1 MMTLA
6 GVSESDDVG
15 ITKKTGPRSIT
26 HIKRS
31 AAAAGRETKLEPG
44 TAELCRFIRLLN
56 LINRNC
62 PWAPHPFEVNDAI
75 LRELTSNHLNLIVG
89 QQNANRHGPRLRS
102 LIGAELTPSNICW
115 ITNRQQGK
123 TTTLSKFIAAL
134 AIGSIAGGNLC
145 FVYSTGLD
153 RAQEVVKVNP
163 LIKSKSPIPD
173 PAHQIQI
180 PDSAC
185 HDGPGVKGS
194 HRLAQDNVVPRTGGV
209 PENPDCTRQR
219 THVRY
224 KKSGRRRQRGRSKA
238 KNSRKLQRG
247 QPMGRRRRRNRVH
260 KERLVLPFPPAPD
273 TSQGEKVHIHH
284 NAAARGNMVL

>member
-1 MMTLA
+1 MNQATPLKTNDVERLDAIIAKDPEAQTWTFAGHERGALHEAERMMTLA

-31 AAAAGRETKLEPG
+31 AAAADRETKLEPG

-134 AIGSIAGGNLC
+134 AVGSVAGGNLC

-163 LIKSKSPIPD
+163 PIKSKSKIPN

-180 PDSAC
+180 KNPQSRPPPRSRRQ
-185 HDGPGVKGS
+185 GQSSTGSGQRRSQNRRGTRKSGS
-194 HRLAQDNVVPRTGGV
+194 HATTNA
-209 PENPDCTRQR
+209 CT
-219 THVRY
+219 V
-224 KKSGRRRQRGRSKA
+224 
-238 KNSRKLQRG
+238 
-247 QPMGRRRRRNRVH
+247 
-260 KERLVLPFPPAPD
+260 
-273 TSQGEKVHIHH
+273 
-284 NAAARGNMVL
+284 

>member
-1 MMTLA
+1 MDQDTPLKTNDVERLDAIIAKDPEAQTWTFAGHERGALHEAERMMTLA

-31 AAAAGRETKLEPG
+31 AAAADRETKLEPG

-134 AIGSIAGGNLC
+134 AVGSVAGGNLC

-163 LIKSKSPIPD
+163 PSKSKSKSKSKIPN

-180 PDSAC
+180 QIKNPQSRPPPRSRRQ
-185 HDGPGVKGS
+185 GQSSTGSGQRRSLNRRGTRKSGS
-194 HRLAQDNVVPRTGGV
+194 HATTNA
-209 PENPDCTRQR
+209 CT
-219 THVRY
+219 V
-224 KKSGRRRQRGRSKA
+224 
-238 KNSRKLQRG
+238 
-247 QPMGRRRRRNRVH
+247 
-260 KERLVLPFPPAPD
+260 
-273 TSQGEKVHIHH
+273 
-284 NAAARGNMVL
+284 